1 MLGVS
6 FLVFVFLRL
15 LPGDPALTMAGQDAT
30 LEQLEQ
36 IREELGLTKPIPIQF
51 LIWLQHILQG
61 DFGNS
66 IVTGKPNLPLL
77 LERFAATLHIA
88 ILATILAAVLGVAAG
103 ILAAVRP
110 YSILDNL
117 VAVSSLL
124 GVSVPSFW
132 LGILLI
138 LLFGVQLNWFPSGG
152 SGTWKHVV
160 LPTISLGLFSVGI
173 IARMTRATMLEVM
186 THDYI
191 RTARSKGLQMPRVL
205 LRHALRNALI
215 PILTVIGLQFG
226 YLLAGAVVTETVFNY
241 PGLGRLMLLSIQ
253 SRDYTIVQGSV
264 LIVAACFVSV
274 NMLVEF
280 LYVVIDP
287 RLR

>member
-1 MLGVS
+1 MLAVS

-15 LPGDPALTMAGQDAT
+15 LPGDPALTIAGQDAS

-36 IREELGLTKPIPIQF
+36 IRETLGLNRPIPIQF
-51 LIWLQHILQG
+51 SIWLENIIRG

-77 LERFAATLHIA
+77 LSRFSATLHVA
-88 ILATILAAVLGVAAG
+88 ILATIIATLLGVTAGVIAA
-103 ILAAVRP
+103 ARP
-110 YSILDNL
+110 YTVLDNFVTACSL
-117 VAVSSLL
+117 V

-132 LGILLI
+132 LGIMLIMLL
-138 LLFGVQLNWFPSGG
+138 GVQLDWLPSGG
-152 SGTWKHVV
+152 SGTWRHVV
-160 LPTISLGLFSVGI
+160 LPSISLGAFSMGI

-186 THDYI
+186 AQDFI
-191 RTARSKGLQMPRVL
+191 RTARSKGLAMPKVYW
-205 LRHALRNALI
+205 RHGLRNALI
-215 PILTVIGLQFG
+215 PIITVVGLQFG

-264 LIVAACFVSV
+264 LIVAASFVSV
-274 NMLVEF
+274 NLLVEF
-280 LYVVIDP
+280 LYMVIDP